1 MLVEL
6 SGIWLVVLNG
16 ITWLAIHLGIAY
28 LCCRIP
34 PHRLDHRRWLFR
46 TRSWE
51 REGRF
56 YQAVLRIKKWKSL
69 LPSGGPALGADFSLA
84 RVESRDPCYLR
95 RWVLES
101 CRAEITHWLVMAT
114 VVLFLPWNPPVG
126 VAANVVYA
134 IAANVPCILAQRYNR
149 PRVLAILEH
158 HTSDGSAEAA
168 ASTCRLGLD
177 S

>member
-16 ITWLAIHLGIAY
+16 LAWLAIHLGIAY
-28 LCCRIP
+28 ACCRIP
-34 PHRLDHRRWLFR
+34 LRQLDHRRWLFR
-46 TRSWE
+46 TRKWE
-51 REGRF
+51 HGGSF
-56 YQAVLRIKKWKSL
+56 YQAVFHIREWKSL

-101 CRAEITHWLVMAT
+101 SRAEITHWLVMAS
-114 VVLFLPWNPPVG
+114 VVVFVLWNSPVG

-134 IAANVPCILAQRYNR
+134 IVANVPCILAQRYNR
-149 PRVLAILEH
+149 PRVLAILARH
-158 HTSDGSAEAA
+158 GSDDGADAA
-168 ASTCRLGLD
+168 ATTSGRGLRL
-177 S
+177 

>member
-16 ITWLAIHLGIAY
+16 IAWVAIHLGIAY

-34 PHRLDHRRWLFR
+34 TQRLDHRRWLFR

-51 REGRF
+51 RGGAL
-56 YQAVLRIKKWKSL
+56 YQAILRIRKWKSL
-69 LPSGGPALGADFSLA
+69 LPSGGPALGAGFSLA
-84 RVESRDPCYLR
+84 RVESRDRSYLQ

-101 CRAEITHWLVMAT
+101 CRAEITHWLAMAS
-114 VVLFLPWNPPVG
+114 VALFLLWNPPVG

-134 IAANVPCILAQRYNR
+134 IAANVPCIVVQRYNR
-149 PRVLAILEH
+149 PRVLAILERQVDLGVE
-158 HTSDGSAEAA
+158 TAA
-168 ASTCRLGLD
+168 
-177 S
+177 

>member
-16 ITWLAIHLGIAY
+16 IAWVVLHLGTAY

-34 PHRLDHRRWLFR
+34 TQRLDHRRWLFR
-46 TRSWE
+46 TRDWE
-51 REGRF
+51 RGGVV
-56 YQAVLRIKKWKSL
+56 YQAVLHIRKWKSL

-84 RVESRDPCYLR
+84 RVESHDRGYLQ

-101 CRAEITHWLVMAT
+101 CRAEITHWLAMAS
-114 VVLFLPWNPPVG
+114 VALFLLWNPPVG

-134 IAANVPCILAQRYNR
+134 FAANVPCILAQRYNR
-149 PRVLAILEH
+149 PRVLALLERQA
-158 HTSDGSAEAA
+158 DLGGAEVAP
-168 ASTCRLGLD
+168 
-177 S
+177 